1 MDERLHINS
10 QWKQSR
16 KVAHGTDSKSDE
28 EVCVK
33 QFGRTEQTVTKPANE
48 WNAHKPTHH

>member
-1 MDERLHINS
+1 MDERLLINS

-16 KVAHGTDSKSDE
+16 KVAYGLDSKSSE
-28 EVCVK
+28 NVCVK

-48 WNAHKPTHH
+48 WNAHKPAHH